1 MSPITRVKAFAWNRR
16 ASSMLSRRVR
26 RSSAAWLRTPTK
38 GRGSDESAH
47 GRYSDEGP
55 ARSYAASSSD
65 EEADDDL
72 EGDLGRRSD
81 RRESVRSPLSPVR
94 SYAVTTAFTP
104 AKAPR
109 TRRSSVDESTPAGL
123 RTPTSQRTAGL
134 APMAMRSFD
143 DDDDGG
149 GGGHE
154 NGGNYGG
161 NYGNYGNLGRSS
173 GLASRASDRTSDR
186 RTSLQSVDEE
196 DSPAGGENGPPRGGD
211 EVVLPINPA
220 RWHQT
225 DGSSRAVT
233 KDRRR
238 RQGVVHRMSSLLHV
252 SMR

>member
-72 EGDLGRRSD
+72 ESDLGRRSD

-154 NGGNYGG
+154 YGG
-161 NYGNYGNLGRSS
+161 NYGRSS
-173 GLASRASDRTSDR
+173 GLTSRASDRTSDR

-196 DSPAGGENGPPRGGD
+196 DGAVGGENGPPRGGD
-211 EVVLPINPA
+211 EVVLPINQA
-220 RWHQT
+220 RWHQN
-225 DGSSRAVT
+225 DNSNRAVT